1 MNIVEKRLNIPYIK
15 LRFSLVF
22 EQDTILP
29 KNKVS
34 ALRGG
39 MGEMLLQ
46 QNCIKDRNCK
56 SCQFEEA
63 CIVHRTLYTKMKKK
77 LAFMQGE
84 DSIGYLIEC
93 ENNQIKWKAGEKL
106 FFFLTLFGDNIVYFS
121 QYLQAFHQLG
131 LQGIG
136 KYASKYNISSIVNEK
151 GEQILYG
158 NTVNLAKYQPESV
171 YYYALKR
178 KNELQQYGYKKK
190 IIFHTPLS
198 LKYRG
203 EYIQEFHVEAFFQ
216 ALFRRIMMLD
226 YFVKEYIDAPEL
238 ILYPNIIEQSVQKCL
253 VKRYSST
260 QNTKINL
267 RGIQGHFY
275 LDDIPEEYLLY
286 VLAGELLHIGKNSS
300 FGFGRYQLS

>member
-1 MNIVEKRLNIPYIK
+1 MDILEKRLNISYIK

-29 KNKVS
+29 RNKVS

-39 MGEMLLQ
+39 MGEMMLQ

-56 SCQFEEA
+56 SCRFKEA
-63 CIVHRTLYTKMKKK
+63 CIVHRTLYTKMEKKP
-77 LAFMQGE
+77 AFMQGE

-93 ENNQIKWKAGEKL
+93 ENNQVKWKTGEEL

-131 LQGIG
+131 VQGIG
-136 KYASKYNISSIVNEK
+136 KYASKYHILSITNGR
-151 GEQILYG
+151 GERILYG
-158 NTVNLAKYQPESV
+158 NTVNLAKYQIESV
-171 YYYALKR
+171 YSYALKR
-178 KNELQQYGYKKK
+178 RNDLQKYGYEKK
-190 IIFHTPLS
+190 IVFHTPLS
-198 LKYRG
+198 LKYQG
-203 EYIQEFHVEAFFQ
+203 EYIQEFHTEAFFQ

-226 YFVKEYIDAPEL
+226 YFVKEYIDVPQ
-238 ILYPNIIEQSVQKCL
+238 ITSYPNIIEQSVQKCL

-260 QNTKINL
+260 QNAKISL
-267 RGIQGHFY
+267 RGIQGYFY

-286 VLAGELLHIGKNSS
+286 ILSGELLHIGKNSS
-300 FGFGRYQLS
+300 FGFGRYQLF